1 MLRRLSCFS
10 VVATMLLLT
19 GCGDLLSLHSLYTA
33 QDAVFDAALEGRWE
47 SEDNQLLVERQG
59 GSYNATLVSKKH
71 LGDPARYEVHLVD
84 INGVRFADLLEV
96 GTIGHLF
103 LRVRVAE
110 GQLSLAFFDSPWLR
124 QQVSH
129 EGAEVEQGKTR
140 AVLTIGTS
148 QLRETVA
155 RFARD
160 AKSYD
165 PKELVFR
172 RPTLARLGGI

>member
-1 MLRRLSCFS
+1 MLRRLSCFTA
-10 VVATMLLLT
+10 VATMLLLT
-19 GCGDLLSLHSLYTA
+19 GCGELLSLHSLYTA
-33 QDAVFDAALEGRWE
+33 QDAVFDTALEGRWE
-47 SEDNQLLVERQG
+47 SEDSHLLVERQG
-59 GSYNATLVSKKH
+59 GFYNVTLLSKKN
-71 LGDPARYEVHLVD
+71 LDPPTKYEVHLVD

-96 GTIGHLF
+96 GAIGHMF
-103 LRVRVAE
+103 VRVRVVE
-110 GQLSLAFFDSPWLR
+110 GRLSLAFFDSAWLR
-124 QQVSH
+124 QQVPH

-155 RFARD
+155 RFAND

-172 RPTLARLGGI
+172 RPTVASLGI

>member
-1 MLRRLSCFS
+1 MIRKLSGVL
-10 VVATMLLLT
+10 VVAAMLLLT

-33 QDAVFDAALEGRWE
+33 EDNVFDAALEGLWE
-47 SEDNQLLVERQG
+47 NADDHLLVERQG
-59 GSYNATLVSKKH
+59 GFYNVTLVSTKNPGSSTK
-71 LGDPARYEVHLVD
+71 YEVHLVD

-96 GTIGHLF
+96 DTIGHMF
-103 LRVRVAE
+103 CRVRVTD

-124 QQVSH
+124 QQVPH

-140 AVLTIGTS
+140 AVLTIHTP

-160 AKSYD
+160 PKAYD
-165 PKELVFR
+165 PKELLFR
-172 RPTLARLGGI
+172 RPTVASPAGI